1 MLSTQVRA
9 AADMAGRVFTMRSE
23 RNSLWVKIDEKK
35 LLVQELAAKANRS
48 GLPES
53 VRNSCLRR
61 WSTQEHR
68 LNNMIDQAA
77 DMTARLNALRGEA
90 NSYFNCVSRS

>member
-9 AADMAGRVFTMRSE
+9 AADMADRVFTLRSE

-35 LLVQELAAKANRS
+35 SLLNELAEKANRP

-53 VRNSCLRR
+53 VRNSWLRR
-61 WSTQEHR
+61 WVTTEHR
-68 LNNMIDQAA
+68 LNNLMDQASE
-77 DMTARLNALRGEA
+77 MTERLNALRGEA
-90 NSYFNCVSRS
+90 NSYFNCVSRG